1 MPASASATEVFQ
13 QQFGVAPAV
22 CGYAPGRLEFIG
34 NHVDYNGGLVIGA
47 SIDRGLQAAAG
58 RRADGRVRVFS
69 PAYGSV
75 IEAEL
80 AGLAPLQGAAAWAN
94 YPLGVAWAMQKNG
107 CVFPSGF
114 DLALAGD
121 LPAGAGL
128 SSSAAL
134 ELATAMAL
142 RGLFGFPIKPITLAR
157 WCRHAE
163 NEFVGV
169 PCGILDQGVSAFGQA
184 GHLVLLDCRT
194 ETFQPRPL
202 PETAR
207 FWIFNTGAKHAL
219 LDSLYA
225 TRRRECED
233 ALRALQRFY
242 PHAQW
247 LADLSSIEVERQRA
261 SLTPDQFS
269 RALHVT
275 REIERVK
282 LAVTALERGDLAA
295 VGKLLVASHQS
306 SRELFAN
313 SCHELDF
320 LVDHLVSLPGVYGA
334 RLTGGGFGGAVMALT
349 NPDFSAE
356 TAEPVIAAYRS
367 QFGHVPVVFTARTG
381 PGARILQ

>member
-157 WCRHAE
+157 WCRQAE
-163 NEFVGV
+163 NDFVGM
-169 PCGILDQGVSAFGQA
+169 P
-184 GHLVLLDCRT
+184 
-194 ETFQPRPL
+194 
-202 PETAR
+202 
-207 FWIFNTGAKHAL
+207 
-219 LDSLYA
+219 
-225 TRRRECED
+225 
-233 ALRALQRFY
+233 
-242 PHAQW
+242 
-247 LADLSSIEVERQRA
+247 
-261 SLTPDQFS
+261 
-269 RALHVT
+269 
-275 REIERVK
+275 
-282 LAVTALERGDLAA
+282 
-295 VGKLLVASHQS
+295 
-306 SRELFAN
+306 
-313 SCHELDF
+313 
-320 LVDHLVSLPGVYGA
+320 
-334 RLTGGGFGGAVMALT
+334 
-349 NPDFSAE
+349 
-356 TAEPVIAAYRS
+356 
-367 QFGHVPVVFTARTG
+367 
-381 PGARILQ
+381 